1 VADHLLG
8 ISVNPEIILH
18 HVSLTFLAHAEAPV
32 TARLL
37 LVQHTLTLLL
47 PLLRHHL
54 SAAASVVAAGEAIL
68 NSVVVVVVGEISTI
82 ATYSEGIVHHQCH
95 AGRETHARYLVKLV
109 SQKGGTKDD
118 STGVTKNADPNG
130 QTESA
135 M

>member
-1 VADHLLG
+1 
-8 ISVNPEIILH
+8 VNPEIILR

-68 NSVVVVVVGEISTI
+68 GSFTTSVTLAERHTRDIS
-82 ATYSEGIVHHQCH
+82 
-95 AGRETHARYLVKLV
+95 
-109 SQKGGTKDD
+109 
-118 STGVTKNADPNG
+118 
-130 QTESA
+130 
-135 M
+135 

>member
-1 VADHLLG
+1 
-8 ISVNPEIILH
+8 
-18 HVSLTFLAHAEAPV
+18 
-32 TARLL
+32 
-37 LVQHTLTLLL
+37 
-47 PLLRHHL
+47 
-54 SAAASVVAAGEAIL
+54 VAAGEAIS
-68 NSVVVVVVGEISTI
+68 NSVVGVVVGEISTI